1 MDKLQAAYLVC
12 AAVHLAFWLYGHLKG
27 QLTGKGHHGKIQKIW
42 E

>member
-27 QLTGKGHHGKIQKIW
+27 PNRKIQKIW